1 MILFHANAMVG
12 LDMFEYA
19 LFYRRCGAYSIS
31 RFNSPSLS
39 HSLPPFRSFRNG
51 IHSLM
56 VTIGGYGDSEGEPSE
71 TSAYR
76 DAQAALDW
84 VRSTYYI
91 EPQVGW
97 DLTGHHAG

>member
-1 MILFHANAMVG
+1 MRGLFE
-12 LDMFEYA
+12 FA
-19 LFYRRCGAYSIS
+19 LH
-31 RFNSPSLS
+31 PSFPLS
-39 HSLPPFRSFRNG
+39 VLTYLSFRNG
-51 IHSLM
+51 MHSLM

-76 DAQAALDW
+76 DAQATLDW

-97 DLTGHHAG
+97 DLNGHHAG